1 MMYALIAGAGTV
13 GSYLAERLLA
23 GGHEVRLIEKGHD
36 VVVNLPAALRSITVE
51 ADATEPPTLE
61 GAGVRRADLAV
72 AATGTDDENLVVCFL
87 SKHHYRVKRTV
98 ARVNDPTHT
107 WMFGKDMGVDV
118 AISQAHIMSHLI
130 EAEVEVGQL
139 IPLLALQ
146 EGEVTLVEETIAAMS
161 RARGLCVRELGLPSG
176 AVPVAIVRGS
186 RVLVPVPEAVLE
198 ADDRLIVLSNASQ
211 QQAVSSALRLED

>member
-1 MMYALIAGAGTV
+1 MYALIAGAGTI
-13 GSYLAERLLA
+13 GTYLAKRLLTA
-23 GGHEVRLIEKGHD
+23 GHEVRLIDKGHD
-36 VVVNLPAALRSITVE
+36 VLLNLPAALRSITVE
-51 ADATEPPTLE
+51 ADATEPSTLE
-61 GAGVRRADLAV
+61 GASVRRADLVV
-72 AATGTDDENLVVCFL
+72 AATGADDENLVVCFL
-87 SKHHYRVKRTV
+87 SKHQYHVRRTV

-146 EGEVTLVEETIAAMS
+146 EGEVTLVEETIAATS
-161 RARGLCVRELGLPSG
+161 RARGLCVQDLGLPSG
-176 AVPVAIVRGS
+176 AVPTAIVRGS
-186 RVLVPVPEAVLE
+186 RVLVPVPDAVIEAG
-198 ADDRLIVLSNASQ
+198 DRLIVLSNAAQ